1 MWAWPIVNITTA
13 RMEGAQDYRSS
24 WRDRTNNI
32 MTTDDWE
39 LTNSYPKNSPDD
51 DVVNVDEYLKRR
63 HILRI
68 IRLTSSRDTLVD
80 TDTLFDPELD
90 ESEFL
95 MTLSS
100 FLAQP
105 RHGYLDCTKRIIG
118 FSSKMDDPAIRI
130 RTDMPDLIDFAI
142 ERYDW
147 SKTAYAGYAD
157 SNLCHNILD
166 DGKAVTWTLH
176 FINQTPFNW
185 YSKKQ
190 AAAET
195 ATYGAKGL

>member
-1 MWAWPIVNITTA
+1 M
-13 RMEGAQDYRSS
+13 
-24 WRDRTNNI
+24 
-32 MTTDDWE
+32 
-39 LTNSYPKNSPDD
+39 
-51 DVVNVDEYLKRR
+51 
-63 HILRI
+63 
-68 IRLTSSRDTLVD
+68 D
-80 TDTLFDPELD
+80 TDISFDPALD

-95 MTLSS
+95 DEEGTRLYRSLIGSEKWLVQLGLFGIAVHIMTLPS

-105 RHGYLDCTKRIIG
+105 RHGHLDCIKRIIG
-118 FSSKMDDPAIRI
+118 FSSKMDDPAIRVC
-130 RTDMPDLIDFAI
+130 TDMPDLIDVAI

-166 DGKAVTWTLH
+166 GKAVTWTLH
-176 FINQTPFNW
+176 INQTPFDW

-195 ATYGAKGL
+195 ATYGAEGLRYTKALMIMCTYPTRLVPPTFSANI